1 MHSPLAETILTI
13 DGRASRPRGTIM
25 NSITKTIVAALVTLA
40 MPLIASAAGVAIVQA
55 PEQSFGICAAQNA
68 ADAFACAKKQC
79 VAGGALAADCFEM
92 AYCDY
97 GWTVDVFMQAKE
109 GNHWHEYYCGWK
121 TRVEA
126 EAAGKLACNP
136 ERMKELM
143 ECSTVQIFDPD
154 ALPQIEN

>member
-1 MHSPLAETILTI
+1 MNLIGRIVLAL
-13 DGRASRPRGTIM
+13 
-25 NSITKTIVAALVTLA
+25 LLA
-40 MPLIASAAGVAIVQA
+40 INAPCAASAAGVAIVQA

-79 VAGGALAADCFEM
+79 VAGGAMEADCFEM

-109 GNHWHEYYCGWK
+109 GNHWHEYHCGWK

-136 ERMKELM
+136 ERIKELL
-143 ECSTVQIFDPD
+143 ECSAVQIYDPD
-154 ALPQIEN
+154 AVPQIEN